1 MGNSPAYSSDLM
13 PLYYQLSQLIQ
24 HFFAERFRDVAEIWN
39 GSTISL
45 PPNLFFLFLQINS
58 KLRDDQ
64 DTEGWQKIIE
74 K

>member
-39 GSTISL
+39 GWRYGMEWTISL
-45 PPNLFFLFLQINS
+45 PPNLFSLFLQINL
-58 KLRDDQ
+58 KLRDD
-64 DTEGWQKIIE
+64 
-74 K
+74 